1 MLCQTLHRFFK
12 PFSSAL
18 QTLVEP
24 LSKDH
29 SRPSNDLIWVER
41 RFLKFEKSP
50 RKCLHATSNV
60 SNLSTLL
67 NSQLPLSKD
76 LSVIFRNIVSFVY
89 SH

>member
-1 MLCQTLHRFFK
+1 MPTLHRFFK

-29 SRPSNDLIWVER
+29 SKPFNDCTWVEM

-60 SNLSTLL
+60 SSLSILL
-67 NSQLPLSKD
+67 NSQYL
-76 LSVIFRNIVSFVY
+76 F
-89 SH
+89 

>member
-1 MLCQTLHRFFK
+1 MPTLHRFFK

-41 RFLKFEKSP
+41 RFLKFEKS
-50 RKCLHATSNV
+50 K
-60 SNLSTLL
+60 
-67 NSQLPLSKD
+67 KE
-76 LSVIFRNIVSFVY
+76 VIVMEKEI
-89 SH
+89 